1 MATTMKIPS
10 RELWSY
16 FGYGLGQCFSFG
28 LVGSFINYFYT
39 DVLGI
44 SALAAST
51 IFLIA
56 RAWDAVHDPLF
67 ASIMD
72 TINSRFGKFRHFLL
86 IAPLLITGV
95 TLLSFYK
102 IEADMTT
109 KILYAG
115 VTYILWGTL
124 YAISDIPFW
133 SMSSVM
139 TNDSAQRT
147 RAVTAA
153 MLGVNAGIACAN
165 IFFPKLAAF
174 FAQYSNDKGYF
185 MAALVMMLVGLPLML
200 NGFMQIK
207 ERVPPSPEKVT
218 IRDTFHNLRQNKPL
232 FIVLLSFFFCVFH
245 NVAGGLYIYFFINN
259 LGDGSLQM
267 AIGVMGIVAAVLC
280 LVAPM
285 LTRRMQKRK
294 LFMVLCGLDV
304 AVRVVMW
311 FVGYQQVT
319 MLFILLGLST
329 LFVMMTNI
337 LTSSM
342 IADTIEYAE
351 YHTHKRCAAITFSGQ
366 TFTGKMSVA
375 VGGGLIGVFLTMIG
389 YVPQAQIQ
397 SEGVLSGLFF
407 GICLLPAIGSL
418 IRIVFMSRFTFTE
431 EKHAEICRLLAERN
445 ASAKAP
451 GGGCALP
458 GLQNPVR
465 Q

>member
-1 MATTMKIPS
+1 
-10 RELWSY
+10 
-16 FGYGLGQCFSFG
+16 
-28 LVGSFINYFYT
+28 
-39 DVLGI
+39 
-44 SALAAST
+44 
-51 IFLIA
+51 
-56 RAWDAVHDPLF
+56 
-67 ASIMD
+67 
-72 TINSRFGKFRHFLL
+72 
-86 IAPLLITGV
+86 
-95 TLLSFYK
+95 
-102 IEADMTT
+102 
-109 KILYAG
+109 
-115 VTYILWGTL
+115 
-124 YAISDIPFW
+124 
-133 SMSSVM
+133 
-139 TNDSAQRT
+139 
-147 RAVTAA
+147 
-153 MLGVNAGIACAN
+153 
-165 IFFPKLAAF
+165 
-174 FAQYSNDKGYF
+174 
-185 MAALVMMLVGLPLML
+185 
-200 NGFMQIK
+200 MQIK

-294 LFMVLCGLDV
+294 LFMILCGLDV

-397 SEGVLSGLFF
+397 SESVLSGLFF
-407 GICLLPAIGSL
+407 GICLLPAIGSV

-458 GLQNPVR
+458 GLQDQPL
-465 Q
+465 

>member
-1 MATTMKIPS
+1 
-10 RELWSY
+10 
-16 FGYGLGQCFSFG
+16 
-28 LVGSFINYFYT
+28 
-39 DVLGI
+39 
-44 SALAAST
+44 
-51 IFLIA
+51 
-56 RAWDAVHDPLF
+56 
-67 ASIMD
+67 
-72 TINSRFGKFRHFLL
+72 
-86 IAPLLITGV
+86 
-95 TLLSFYK
+95 
-102 IEADMTT
+102 
-109 KILYAG
+109 
-115 VTYILWGTL
+115 
-124 YAISDIPFW
+124 
-133 SMSSVM
+133 
-139 TNDSAQRT
+139 
-147 RAVTAA
+147 VTAA

-294 LFMVLCGLDV
+294 LFMILCGLDV

-418 IRIVFMSRFTFTE
+418 IRMGFMSRFTFTE

-451 GGGCALP
+451 GGCALP
-458 GLQNPVR
+458 GLHQRRPDKRHQIYSDFTNASRSSLSWSWWVSAKPCGALSYTFSVAFLIISAASLPVLSNGTIWSLLPWITSVGTSIFAISGR
-465 Q
+465 KSVSPNAVTQSMVPFRDASRAMFSVWVRAPAKRSVRRWCRRTGWRSR

>member
-1 MATTMKIPS
+1 
-10 RELWSY
+10 
-16 FGYGLGQCFSFG
+16 
-28 LVGSFINYFYT
+28 
-39 DVLGI
+39 
-44 SALAAST
+44 
-51 IFLIA
+51 
-56 RAWDAVHDPLF
+56 
-67 ASIMD
+67 
-72 TINSRFGKFRHFLL
+72 
-86 IAPLLITGV
+86 
-95 TLLSFYK
+95 
-102 IEADMTT
+102 
-109 KILYAG
+109 
-115 VTYILWGTL
+115 
-124 YAISDIPFW
+124 
-133 SMSSVM
+133 MSSVM
-139 TNDSAQRT
+139 TNDSGQRT

-174 FAQYSNDKGYF
+174 FAHYSNDKGYF

-259 LGDGSLQM
+259 MGDGSLQM
-267 AIGVMGIVAAVLC
+267 AIGVMGIMAAVVC

-294 LFMVLCGLDV
+294 LFMILCGLDV

-311 FVGYQQVT
+311 FVGYQHAA
-319 MLFILLGLST
+319 MLFTLLGLST

-389 YVPQAQIQ
+389 YVPQAPTQ
-397 SEGVLSGLFF
+397 SDGVLSGLFF

-418 IRIVFMSRFTFTE
+418 IRLVFMSRFTFTE
-431 EKHAEICRLLAERN
+431 EKHAEICRLLAERRHE
-445 ASAKAP
+445 KEQQGEDGDVWRIRP
-451 GGGCALP
+451 
-458 GLQNPVR
+458 R
-465 Q
+465 

>member
-1 MATTMKIPS
+1 MAMTMKIPS

-139 TNDSAQRT
+139 TNDS
-147 RAVTAA
+147 
-153 MLGVNAGIACAN
+153 
-165 IFFPKLAAF
+165 
-174 FAQYSNDKGYF
+174 
-185 MAALVMMLVGLPLML
+185 
-200 NGFMQIK
+200 
-207 ERVPPSPEKVT
+207 
-218 IRDTFHNLRQNKPL
+218 
-232 FIVLLSFFFCVFH
+232 
-245 NVAGGLYIYFFINN
+245 
-259 LGDGSLQM
+259 GS
-267 AIGVMGIVAAVLC
+267 
-280 LVAPM
+280 APA
-285 LTRRMQKRK
+285 R
-294 LFMVLCGLDV
+294 
-304 AVRVVMW
+304 
-311 FVGYQQVT
+311 
-319 MLFILLGLST
+319 
-329 LFVMMTNI
+329 
-337 LTSSM
+337 
-342 IADTIEYAE
+342 
-351 YHTHKRCAAITFSGQ
+351 
-366 TFTGKMSVA
+366 
-375 VGGGLIGVFLTMIG
+375 
-389 YVPQAQIQ
+389 
-397 SEGVLSGLFF
+397 
-407 GICLLPAIGSL
+407 
-418 IRIVFMSRFTFTE
+418 
-431 EKHAEICRLLAERN
+431 
-445 ASAKAP
+445 
-451 GGGCALP
+451 
-458 GLQNPVR
+458 
-465 Q
+465 

>member
-1 MATTMKIPS
+1 MAMTMKIPS

-72 TINSRFGKFRHFLL
+72 TINTRFGKFRHFLL

-139 TNDSAQRT
+139 TNDSGQRT

-259 LGDGSLQM
+259 MGDGSLQM
-267 AIGVMGIVAAVLC
+267 AIGVMGIMAAVVC

-294 LFMVLCGLDV
+294 LFMILCGLDV

-311 FVGYQQVT
+311 FVDYQQT
-319 MLFILLGLST
+319 AMLFILLGLST
-329 LFVMMTNI
+329 LFVMMSNI

-389 YVPQAQIQ
+389 YVPQAQTQ
-397 SEGVLSGLFF
+397 SDGVLSGLFF

-418 IRIVFMSRFTFTE
+418 IRLGFMSRFTFTE
-431 EKHAEICRLLAERN
+431 EKHAEICRLLAERQHE
-445 ASAKAP
+445 KAQQRE
-451 GGGCALP
+451 GEENL
-458 GLQNPVR
+458 VR
-465 Q
+465 PATVN